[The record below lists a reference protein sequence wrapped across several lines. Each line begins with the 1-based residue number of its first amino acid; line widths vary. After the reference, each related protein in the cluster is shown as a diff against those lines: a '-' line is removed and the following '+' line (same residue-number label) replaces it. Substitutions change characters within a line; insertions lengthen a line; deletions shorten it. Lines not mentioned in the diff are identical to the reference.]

1 MSAVESVGKKSN
13 IKDNKWILFIKKY
26 NKVAPTFAFGTEY
39 GYNQIMKKFIIIF
52 FLLFSMVGMTTM
64 AMASADLSE
73 KCSVLVLEKEKSE
86 TENSDKGEDS
96 KIDLY
101 TQLANSLFHPLV
113 SLIPVGNQ
121 LFYNDGYDNL
131 PLKPPRT

>member
-1 MSAVESVGKKSN
+1 LRQHLPFVQN
-13 IKDNKWILFIKKY
+13 N
-26 NKVAPTFAFGTEY
+26 
-39 GYNQIMKKFIIIF
+39 GYNQSMRKFIIIF
-52 FLLFSMVGMTTM
+52 FLLFSMVGMTTV

-73 KCSVLVLEKEKSE
+73 KCSVFVLEKEKSE
-86 TENSDKGEDS
+86 TENNDKGEDT

-113 SLIPVGNQ
+113 SLIPVGNHIV
-121 LFYNDGYDNL
+121 YNDGYDNL